1 MLKWKADF
9 RSTLGSCIILGATSA
24 LSSSAGSDAV
34 GTTPS
39 IHGVHGEPEDNSG
52 NIPESFYT
60 TIEGLKLRVLWTI

>member
-39 IHGVHGEPEDNSG
+39 IHGVHGEPEDNS
-52 NIPESFYT
+52 
-60 TIEGLKLRVLWTI
+60 